1 VAYHHATLGE
11 SQDGKR
17 MRRMLCS
24 AAAAAFALFAVPSV
38 CAYAAPADACQEARA
53 RDKRL
58 GAEVTDPRVLEA
70 LTAVVDVSGFRP
82 HVVACEV
89 SMPYLS
95 ATVENLGSYYYVGVT
110 RMLVERSTD
119 AELRAALGHE
129 IAHIVLGHRTPRFEL
144 THNRTAQYEQDAD
157 ALSAR
162 WFGKAA
168 MRSVLEKLRADARRL
183 PKASHRRQAIIE
195 LNARINALQ

>member
-1 VAYHHATLGE
+1 
-11 SQDGKR
+11 

-38 CAYAAPADACQEARA
+38 CAYAAPADVCQEARA

-129 IAHIVLGHRTPRFEL
+129 IAHIVLGHRPRG
-144 THNRTAQYEQDAD
+144 
-157 ALSAR
+157 S
-162 WFGKAA
+162 
-168 MRSVLEKLRADARRL
+168 S
-183 PKASHRRQAIIE
+183 
-195 LNARINALQ
+195 